1 MPGAAWRAYR
11 IFNPMCRGC
20 MPACCTFCC
29 RYGHCPLCSMQGQ
42 WALPGGFVDENEP
55 LDHAAARELKEE
67 TSLDAS
73 QSGVVLEQV
82 HRPSHS

>member
-1 MPGAAWRAYR
+1 MAR
-11 IFNPMCRGC
+11 
-20 MPACCTFCC
+20 
-29 RYGHCPLCSMQGQ
+29 LQGQ

-67 TSLDAS
+67 TSLDAK

-82 HRPSHS
+82 AIQCHGMNNAD